1 MTTQAGVKKST
12 GARRGPSRVSKKD
25 PWGEEQLTTST
36 KSRIIDVDLVKLL
49 ASPKAWTCLDED
61 EKREIIALLPDEL
74 QRHADPGPNA
84 EDSNNYVIPPLPES
98 FVRYSNSWR
107 DSVRQFQLDLQ
118 GGRYDPEWQRQAA
131 EAMEERAQGKFD
143 KFKEEQFEEFWGQ
156 KQKLDHDVIAGESS
170 KVKLGTLVE
179 NGVVR
184 VGDVWRYSRVFR
196 RRDEKLL
203 LEKEVRIVDRDGSTL
218 TFAIPPG
225 QRVFLYNASHLANGL
240 EASKSADPDTEA
252 EAINIEAN
260 EVNNGT
266 SSPNQVP
273 QEDKVD
279 IKAASVT
286 SSVFLA
292 KTTNPPPD
300 RVGTN
305 GNATL
310 TIDAKP
316 VVPDNQSATEYIQS
330 AAPVSTDAPIQYS
343 TTTAEPESM
352 NVYNLECHIMLP
364 GIAEMASA
372 DSDSELSSAIDMSSP
387 SYCRNEGSK
396 FPGTAATDIGTAD
409 SVPMVEAVL
418 MGTTLNETPNHR
430 RSSHPPSVV
439 PMAVDAVDSDTQAR
453 VNNAQANGSKE
464 PALSGSQSS
473 EKAAAN
479 GSTAEAETTAAPTN
493 GPAPATTP
501 EPKSE
506 QTQETILKDI
516 IFSGVTGPGRLA
528 NKILEIDGRITEPP
542 NGNAWKEFRCFR
554 DNQDMGSLWECRQTW
569 FVRQK

>member
-1 MTTQAGVKKST
+1 M
-12 GARRGPSRVSKKD
+12 
-25 PWGEEQLTTST
+25 
-36 KSRIIDVDLVKLL
+36 
-49 ASPKAWTCLDED
+49 
-61 EKREIIALLPDEL
+61 
-74 QRHADPGPNA
+74 
-84 EDSNNYVIPPLPES
+84 
-98 FVRYSNSWR
+98 
-107 DSVRQFQLDLQ
+107 
-118 GGRYDPEWQRQAA
+118 
-131 EAMEERAQGKFD
+131 
-143 KFKEEQFEEFWGQ
+143 
-156 KQKLDHDVIAGESS
+156 
-170 KVKLGTLVE
+170 
-179 NGVVR
+179 
-184 VGDVWRYSRVFR
+184 
-196 RRDEKLL
+196 
-203 LEKEVRIVDRDGSTL
+203 
-218 TFAIPPG
+218 
-225 QRVFLYNASHLANGL
+225 YNASHLANGL
-240 EASKSADPDTEA
+240 EASKSANPDTEA

-260 EVNNGT
+260 EVNNST
-266 SSPNQVP
+266 SSHNQVP
-273 QEDKVD
+273 QED

-286 SSVFLA
+286 SSVLLA
-292 KTTNPPPD
+292 TMTNPAAD
-300 RVGTN
+300 NVGTN
-305 GNATL
+305 GHATL

-330 AAPVSTDAPIQYS
+330 TAPVSTDAPIQYS

-352 NVYNLECHIMLP
+352 NVDNLECNSMLP

-387 SYCRNEGSK
+387 SYCGDQGTTL
-396 FPGTAATDIGTAD
+396 PGTAATDIGTAD

-418 MGTTLNETPNHR
+418 MDTTLNETPNHR
-430 RSSHPPSVV
+430 CSSHPPSVL
-439 PMAVDAVDSDTQAR
+439 PMAVDGSGAVDSDTQAR

-464 PALSGSQSS
+464 PALSRSQSS
-473 EKAAAN
+473 ENAAAN

-554 DNQDMGSLWECRQTW
+554 DNQDMGSLWECRQMW